1 MKKAVL
7 ATALTGLL
15 TLFATPAVATNGINL
30 IGIGPVS
37 RSMGGVGIAS
47 ANDITNAVLANP
59 AVFCSGLFYP
69 GSELNL
75 SATFF
80 MPRVDANVETA
91 GTTFSAKSTREVF
104 VIPAFG
110 IMVPIT
116 KTMPIWRFGLGAY
129 GESGLGVNYLGTA
142 IDQRSFFNFGPMGQ
156 FPLIAGEYTKLQIL
170 KVAPSVVFQPTE
182 GFSLGL
188 GLQISHGKLDLGSGS
203 SSDTGYG
210 VQFGMLY
217 KPSEAV
223 SLGATYTSP
232 QNLQYKQVVDIDGD
246 RNKDDIDLGLPQQ
259 AGFGIAFEPLKG
271 VLLIE
276 GDVKWVNWSGTKGFK
291 DFDWQDQWVFAFG
304 VQYKP
309 VRELALRAGYNYG
322 NNPVKEHNGFVG
334 LTPAGPTFTSVQGK
348 SIPTYY
354 YETFRVI
361 GGPAIAVH
369 HITFGAGYELSKRFV
384 LNAGYMHAFRQ
395 HFGESGTN
403 IAGQHTVIGSKLSMD
418 SIELGL
424 IWRF

>member
-1 MKKAVL
+1 LKKASLTSVL
-7 ATALTGLL
+7 VVLL
-15 TLFATPAVATNGINL
+15 IFFATPATATNGINL

-47 ANDITNAVLANP
+47 ANDVTNAVFANP
-59 AVFCSGLFYP
+59 AVFCYGLFYP
-69 GSELNL
+69 GSELSL

-80 MPRVDANVETA
+80 MPRVDANVETG

-129 GESGLGVNYLGTA
+129 GESGLGVNYYGTA
-142 IDQRSFFNFGPMGQ
+142 IDQKSFFNFGPMGR

-170 KVAPSVVFQPTE
+170 KIAPVLVFQPTE

-188 GLQISHGKLDLGSGS
+188 GLQISYGKLDLGSDS
-203 SSDTGYG
+203 ASDTGYG

-217 KPSEAV
+217 KPSDAV

-232 QNLQYKQVVDIDGD
+232 QKLQYKQVVDIDSDGN
-246 RNKDDIDLGLPQQ
+246 RDDVGLDSPQQ
-259 AGFGIAFEPLKG
+259 AGFGMAFEPLKG
-271 VLLIE
+271 TLLIE
-276 GDVKWVNWSGTKGFK
+276 GDLKWVNWSGAKGYK
-291 DFDWQDQWVFAFG
+291 DFDWRDQWVFAFG
-304 VQYKP
+304 MQYKP
-309 VRELALRAGYNYG
+309 VKELSLRAGYNYG

-334 LTPAGPTFTSVQGK
+334 LTPAGLNLTSVQGK

-369 HITFGAGYELSKRFV
+369 HITFGAGYEISKRSV

-395 HFGESGTN
+395 NFTERGTN
-403 IAGQHTVIGSKLSMD
+403 IAGQQTVIGSKVSED
-418 SIELGL
+418 SIEFGF